1 MAIALHT
8 SVLVDGKIQHGSFE
22 IEADGLKT
30 LTDLFDRADQEKVQG
45 KRFFKTVIARRKK
58 NALTILHNGKRL
70 DLPKGLKSRVADGD
84 EVNLLTPLVGG

>member
-1 MAIALHT
+1 MTIKLHT

-22 IEADGLKT
+22 LEADELKT
-30 LTDLFDRADQEKVQG
+30 LKDLFDRADKQRVQG

-58 NALTILHNGKRL
+58 NALTILHNGRRL
-70 DLPKGLKSRVADGD
+70 DLPEGLKSPVADGD